1 MRDPFHDL
9 HHQEAGATSHIRLI
23 SEGGSSHARSPEMV
37 CIDSIQAT
45 HPYPSET
52 QHTVYRSATASS
64 MAPPEENSICCLA
77 AEHAHELDQELIP
90 DVLRHRLER
99 LGSRLTPGARVS
111 VRHPG
116 RIWRINDQGCAYSVR
131 MLAARIAVY
140 RDLPG

>member
-9 HHQEAGATSHIRLI
+9 HHQEAGAASHIRLI

-52 QHTVYRSATASS
+52 QHTVYRSGTACSI
-64 MAPPEENSICCLA
+64 ADPRENALCCLA
-77 AEHAHELDQELIP
+77 AEHAQELDRESIP
-90 DVLRHRLER
+90 DLLRHRLER

-111 VRHPG
+111 VGRPG
-116 RIWRINDQGCAYSVR
+116 RIWRINDQGCTYSLR

-140 RDLPG
+140 LDR

>member
-45 HPYPSET
+45 QSCPTET
-52 QHTVYRSATASS
+52 QHTVYRSATACSI
-64 MAPPEENSICCLA
+64 AAPEETSLCSLA
-77 AEHAHELDQELIP
+77 AEHAQELDNESIP

-99 LGSRLTPGARVS
+99 LGNALTAGARVS
-111 VRHPG
+111 VKHPG
-116 RIWRINDQGCAYSVR
+116 TLWRIVDQGCTYSVR
-131 MLAARIAVY
+131 RVAARIAVY
-140 RDLPG
+140 LDV